1 MKLRKTSY
9 FVQFSTIGLMAVY
22 LFIVVTHLFFSPNF
36 HAGPHFGNNSILKRN
51 TELIYNLIRT
61 DRSTFDENKTVKTF
75 TKSYPGSSAWLINT
89 KPFSVAIHG
98 NSHLSQFLS
107 DHHHSYLAN
116 RVIRI

>member
-1 MKLRKTSY
+1 LKKASY

-36 HAGPHFGNNSILKRN
+36 HADPNLGNNSILKRN

-61 DRSTFDENKTVKTF
+61 DRSVFDDSKTVKTF
-75 TKSYPGSSAWLINT
+75 TKSYPGFSAWLVNT
-89 KPFSVAIHG
+89 KPLSVAIHG
-98 NSHLSQFLS
+98 NSHLSQFLP
-107 DHHHSYLAN
+107 DHHHAFLSN